1 MNGSTLAEPK
11 LFQMKLLF
19 LPMSQLIKTFS
30 SAWVNNKKLNWNYDL
45 LIASGGFGA
54 YSAYAAHH
62 ASNLSPWRAYEG
74 TFQGFQHHS
83 SYGKKPV
90 HLSIAHSIPSHSVP
104 FIPTA
109 WFRPRPAVTGAP
121 SAHHKTSF
129 PLANKICRL
138 CSTPNVSQ
146 HPVTHSRVT
155 SCC

>member
-1 MNGSTLAEPK
+1 
-11 LFQMKLLF
+11 MKLLF
-19 LPMSQLIKTFS
+19 LPMSQLIKTYS
-30 SAWVNNKKLNWNYDL
+30 SAWVNQHWTTKTQIWNYDL

-104 FIPTA
+104 FIPSA

-121 SAHHKTSF
+121 SAHHKTPFSPRKRNMSLF
-129 PLANKICRL
+129 FVKRQTFCNIRISSYKLLSKDRL
-138 CSTPNVSQ
+138 V
-146 HPVTHSRVT
+146 
-155 SCC
+155 